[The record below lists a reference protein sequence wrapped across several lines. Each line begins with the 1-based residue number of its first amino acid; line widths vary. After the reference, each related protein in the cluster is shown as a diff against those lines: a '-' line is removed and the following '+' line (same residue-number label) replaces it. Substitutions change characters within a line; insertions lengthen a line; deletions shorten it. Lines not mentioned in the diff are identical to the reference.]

1 MTSAVD
7 RTTDGG
13 WWGERAHLTVMGG
26 AKGKLCKERHG
37 GGKGEEEIPQ
47 PGERSIWGAD
57 PWRDTA
63 SRSLL
68 DQVTAII

>member
-1 MTSAVD
+1 MTA
-7 RTTDGG
+7 
-13 WWGERAHLTVMGG
+13 MGG
-26 AKGKLCKERHG
+26 AKGKFCKEQRG

-47 PGERSIWGAD
+47 PGDRSIWGAD